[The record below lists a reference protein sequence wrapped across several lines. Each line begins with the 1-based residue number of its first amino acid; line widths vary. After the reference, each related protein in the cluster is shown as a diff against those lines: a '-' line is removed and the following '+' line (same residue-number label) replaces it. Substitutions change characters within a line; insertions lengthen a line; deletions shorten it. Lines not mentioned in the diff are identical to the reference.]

1 MLEWFEQKAPIR
13 LKFRALLVAYTLL
26 SVVGLTG
33 TALAAFDMAPVWACL
48 GLGLASLV
56 AIMVTTEIARE
67 RICAPYVNTVV
78 RMEALAA
85 GDTESEI
92 WYTNYR
98 DCVGRMTKA
107 MATFS
112 ENAIE
117 IRKARATQEIV
128 VRTLKSSLSELAD
141 NRLDCQI
148 RDPLPGG
155 YDDLRSDFNRAVDAL
170 GKAISSVHQAAL
182 SVMSG
187 SDEINAASNDLA
199 RRNEQ
204 QAASIEQTSASLN
217 LVTQG
222 VNAMAQSAHEAR
234 DAIAQAQGEAIDAGS
249 VVDKAVEA
257 MSAIAVSADQ
267 IAQIVG
273 LIDGIAFQTNLLALN
288 AGVEAA
294 RAGDAGKGFAVVA
307 TEVRALA
314 QRSADAAQEIRALI
328 SKSGEQVTSGV
339 SLVSQTGSVLVGIV
353 NRVSEIND
361 LVSQIAATAREQAN
375 SLDTVNQTVADVD
388 RVTQQ
393 NAAMVEESTAAARS
407 LSREAAELT
416 EVVQRFAGGQDNVA
430 AIRPA
435 APAPSL
441 HAAPV
446 AASPYRSTGNAAL
459 KLEPENDWSEF

>member
-1 MLEWFEQKAPIR
+1 MLDWFERKAPIR
-13 LKFRALLVAYTLL
+13 LKFRALLLVYSVL
-26 SVVGLTG
+26 SIIGLTG
-33 TALAAFDMAPVWACL
+33 TALACFDLAPIWVNL
-48 GLGLASLV
+48 GLGVVSLV
-56 AIMVTTEIARE
+56 AMMVTTEIARE
-67 RICAPYVNTVV
+67 RICTPYVNTVV

-85 GDTESEI
+85 GDTESAI
-92 WYTNYR
+92 WYTDYR
-98 DCVGRMTKA
+98 DCVGRMTQA

-112 ENAIE
+112 ENAVE

-128 VRTLKSSLSELAD
+128 VSTLKSSLSALAD
-141 NRLDCQI
+141 NRLDCHI

-155 YDDLRSDFNRAVDAL
+155 YDDLRSDFNRAVEAL
-170 GKAISSVHQAAL
+170 GKAIGSVHQAAL
-182 SVMSG
+182 SVMNG
-187 SDEINAASNDLA
+187 SEEINVASNDLA

-217 LVTQG
+217 QVTQG
-222 VNAMAQSAHEAR
+222 VNAMAQSAHEAW
-234 DAIAQAQGEAIDAGS
+234 DAIAQAQGEAINAGT
-249 VVDKAVEA
+249 VVEKAVEA
-257 MSAIAVSADQ
+257 MSAIAVSADE
-267 IAQIVG
+267 IGQIVG

-314 QRSADAAQEIRALI
+314 QRSADAAHDIRTLI

-339 SLVSQTGSVLVGIV
+339 SLVSQTGSALVGIV
-353 NRVSEIND
+353 NRVSEISD

-375 SLDTVNQTVADVD
+375 SLDTVNRTVADVD

-407 LSREAAELT
+407 LSREASDLT
-416 EVVQRFAGGQDNVA
+416 DVVQRFAGGQNNVA

-435 APAPSL
+435 AAHPLP
-441 HAAPV
+441 AAPV

-459 KLEPENDWSEF
+459 KLEPETDWSEF